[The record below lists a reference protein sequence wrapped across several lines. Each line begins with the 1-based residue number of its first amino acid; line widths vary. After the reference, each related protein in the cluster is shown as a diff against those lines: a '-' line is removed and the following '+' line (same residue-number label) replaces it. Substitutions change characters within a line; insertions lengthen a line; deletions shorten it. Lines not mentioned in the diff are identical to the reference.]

1 MGYHSAA
8 MNSNK
13 KAVSA
18 IIPAHNES
26 QTICGVIEPLLGHLL
41 IDEIIVVDDGSTDVT
56 AERARFMGV
65 KVISLPNNRGKA
77 SAMSRGV
84 RAARNEI
91 VFFCDADIIGLT
103 PETITRIVTAVTSGD
118 YGMYVGIR
126 GRKTYWANRLLHF
139 TPILGGERVLTK
151 TLWNRVPRTYKK
163 NFQVEIALN
172 FFAKLHGQKMGFTVV
187 HGLSQVIKEKKR
199 GFWLGL
205 WQRLLMI
212 CDILVVSW
220 RIYVV
225 LHVKLLIGR
234 LLPDRGVMDPAE
246 PLQHSDRQH
255 RASIVQAAL
264 HVDE

>member
-1 MGYHSAA
+1 MAYHPAA
-8 MNSNK
+8 MNSNNK
-13 KAVSA
+13 TANRNTGDPTVSA

-41 IDEIIVVDDGSTDVT
+41 IDEIIVADDGSTDDT
-56 AERARFMGV
+56 AERARSMGV
-65 KVISLPNNRGKA
+65 TVISLPSNRGKA

-103 PETITRIVTAVTSGD
+103 PERVTRLVTAVTSGD

-172 FFAKLHGQKMGFTVV
+172 FFAKHLGQRMGFTVV

-212 CDILVVSW
+212 YDVMLIGW
-220 RIYVV
+220 RLYVV
-225 LHVKLLIGR
+225 LRLKLLIAR
-234 LLPDRGVMDPAE
+234 LLAE
-246 PLQHSDRQH
+246 RDAIYYH
-255 RASIVQAAL
+255 
-264 HVDE
+264 

>member
-1 MGYHSAA
+1 
-8 MNSNK
+8 MNSK
-13 KAVSA
+13 KKTASLNTRDPTVSA

-26 QTICGVIEPLLGHLL
+26 QTICGVICPLLGHLL
-41 IDEIIVVDDGSTDVT
+41 IDEIIVVDDGSTDDT
-56 AERARFMGV
+56 AERARSMGV
-65 KVISLPNNRGKA
+65 TVISLPNIRGKA
-77 SAMSRGV
+77 TAMSRGV
-84 RAARNEI
+84 HAARNEI

-103 PETITRIVTAVTSGD
+103 PEMVTRIVTAATSGN
-118 YGMYVGIR
+118 YGMYVAIR

-172 FFAKLHGQKMGFTVV
+172 FFAKHLGQRMGFTVM
-187 HGLSQVIKEKKR
+187 HGLSQIIKEKKR

-212 CDILVVSW
+212 YDIVLIGW

-225 LHVKLLIGR
+225 LHLKLLTRRR
-234 LLPDRGVMDPAE
+234 LPERE
-246 PLQHSDRQH
+246 
-255 RASIVQAAL
+255 SIAPV
-264 HVDE
+264 